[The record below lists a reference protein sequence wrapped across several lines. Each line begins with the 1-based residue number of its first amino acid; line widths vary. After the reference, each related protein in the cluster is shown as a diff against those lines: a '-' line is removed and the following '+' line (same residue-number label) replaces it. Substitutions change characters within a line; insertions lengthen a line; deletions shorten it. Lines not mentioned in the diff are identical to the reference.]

1 MPKKVKVKGAII
13 SNDWKWIYDWFG
25 YDATC
30 PKDIEDVLNEA
41 NGDDVELD
49 INSGG
54 GDVYAGSEIY
64 TMLKSYSGNVVGRI
78 VGIAASA
85 ASVIGMGCKKLVMTP
100 TGQVMIHNVSS
111 GARGD
116 YRAMEHS
123 AEVLKNWNVSIANSY
138 RLKTGMDEKKLLDL
152 MNRESWLNAQQALE
166 MGFIDE
172 IMFTQENQLVASAT
186 ATETTPGN
194 DVVIPFQI
202 LDKLRNSGL
211 LKMNNIPAF
220 SNMGTLKGDEVMN
233 FEAILAKL
241 SEEERTVIMDTL
253 KAEQDKNAENVTEIE
268 TLKAQLAEATKED
281 KVEDSSDEDLLNSL
295 DPKLRALVENAQK
308 DAQSA
313 RESEATAK
321 AALRAIEDEKQLA
334 NFTQVA
340 EKFDKLPI
348 NAAEF
353 APIFKNFANA
363 DKEGFEKLEAL
374 LTAANECV
382 DKGALFKTSGTTS
395 NDEERSAWEQIQAK
409 ADALLAAEPKMGKER
424 ALLKAMQ
431 ENKDLY
437 AQYLN
442 EEHNHAKSASTDGEE
457 E

>member
-30 PKDIEDVLNEA
+30 PKDIEDALNES
-41 NGDDVELD
+41 NGGDVELE

-64 TMLKSYSGNVVGRI
+64 TMLKSYSGNVIGKV

-85 ASVIGMGCKKLVMTP
+85 ASVIGMGCTKLLMTP

-116 YRAMEHS
+116 YRDMQHS
-123 AEVLKNWNVSIANSY
+123 ADVLQNWNVSIANSY
-138 RLKTGMDEKKLLDL
+138 RIKTGMDEKKLLDL
-152 MNRESWLNAQQALE
+152 MDKETWLNAQQALE
-166 MGFIDE
+166 MGFVDE
-172 IMFTQENQLVASAT
+172 IMFTQENALVASAT
-186 ATETTPGN
+186 ETQPGS

-220 SNMGTLKGDEVMN
+220 SNIGTLKGDEIMN

-241 SEEERTVIMDTL
+241 SEEERAVIMDTL

-268 TLKAQLAEATKED
+268 TLKAQLAEATKE
-281 KVEDSSDEDLLNSL
+281 ETMEGSTDEDLLNTL
-295 DPKLRALVENAQK
+295 DPKVRALVENAQK

-334 NFTQVA
+334 NFTKVA

-353 APIFKNFANA
+353 APIFKNFASA

-382 DKGALFKTSGTTS
+382 DKGALFQSSGTTT
-395 NDEERSAWEQIQAK
+395 NTDGRSAWEQIQNK
-409 ADALLAAEPKMGKER
+409 ADELLAAEPKMGKEK